1 MQKKSLVMDNFIKVY
16 DNVLDKESCE
26 NLIERFEKS
35 ESLLENVNVD
45 DGDNA
50 ISFKQLTLLNQED
63 WKSFQDS
70 MLNVFQHYIMSYKTD
85 CNIRRLMWPAEYGYE
100 AIRVKRY
107 LPNDFDRF
115 DPHVD
120 VMTHETA
127 RRFLAFFIYLNDVKE
142 GGETEF
148 VNLKKE
154 GTYIPYK
161 IKPKTGRMVV
171 FPPMFP
177 WPHAGLI
184 PISGQKFLLHSY
196 LHYV

>member
-1 MQKKSLVMDNFIKVY
+1 MDNFIKVY

-26 NLIERFEKS
+26 NLVEKFEKS

-50 ISFKQLTLLNQED
+50 ISFKQLTLLNHED
-63 WKSFQDS
+63 WKPFQDS
-70 MLNVFQHYIMSYKTD
+70 MLNVFQHYIVRYKTD
-85 CNIRRLMWPAEYGYE
+85 CNIRRLMWPVEYGYE

-120 VMTHETA
+120 VMTQETA
-127 RRFLAFFIYLNDVKE
+127 RRFLAFFIYLNDVEE

-161 IKPKTGRMVV
+161 VTPKQGRLLM
-171 FPPMFP
+171 FPPMWP
-177 WPHAGLI
+177 WYHAGRK
-184 PISGQKFLLHSY
+184 PIDQNKYILHSY
-196 LHYV
+196 CHYG